1 LSAAKKKVAEII
13 SLAVKDGRSEL
24 LELESKQ
31 MLAAWGLPVKRT
43 ELAKDPDEA
52 VRVAREIRY
61 PLVIKIA
68 SPDIPRKSEARCVK
82 IGIGSELEL
91 RQAFGEIVNNARE
104 YKPNANILGVTV
116 QEYLPSAREVVVGA
130 LQDKSFGATVW
141 FGLLG
146 SWFDVLGDTSFRLA
160 PLSAED
166 ALEMIQEVRGYP
178 VLQGI
183 RGEPSADI
191 DALVGIVQ
199 KVGQLAHEFP
209 EIVKLEIDPI
219 FAFEAGKGA
228 VVVNA
233 RVLLGGSK

>member
-13 SLAVKDGRSEL
+13 NLARKEGRSEL

-31 MLAAWGLPVKRT
+31 MLAVWGLPVKRT

-52 VRVAREIRY
+52 IRLAREIRY

-68 SPDIPRKSEARCVK
+68 SPDIPRRSEAKCVK
-82 IGIGSELEL
+82 VGVGSELEL
-91 RQAFGEIVNNARE
+91 RQAFSEIVNNARE
-104 YKPNANILGVTV
+104 YKPDAKILGVTV
-116 QEYLPSAREVVVGA
+116 QEYLPSSREVVVGA
-130 LQDKSFGATVW
+130 LQDQSFGPTVW

-146 SWFDVLGDTSFRLA
+146 FWVELLGDISFRLA

-166 ALEMIQEVRGYP
+166 AREMIQEVKGYP

-191 DALVGIVQ
+191 GALVDIIQ

-209 EIVKLEIDPI
+209 DISKLNIDPI

-228 VVVNA
+228 VVANA
-233 RVLLGGSK
+233 RVFLGGSK

>member
-1 LSAAKKKVAEII
+1 LSVAKKKVAEII
-13 SLAVKDGRSEL
+13 NLAKREGRSEL

-31 MLAAWGLPVKRT
+31 LLAAWGLPVKRT

-52 VRVAREIRY
+52 VRIAREIRY

-68 SPDIPRKSEARCVK
+68 SPDIPRRSEAKCVK

-91 RQAFGEIVNNARE
+91 RQAFVELVNNARE
-104 YKPNANILGVTV
+104 YKPAANILGVTV
-116 QEYLPSAREVVVGA
+116 QEYLPPAREVTVGA
-130 LQDKSFGATVW
+130 LQNPSFGPTVW

-146 SWFDVLGDTSFRLA
+146 VWSDVLGDVSFRLA

-166 ALEMIQEVRGYP
+166 AREMVQEIKGYP

-191 DALVGIVQ
+191 DALVDIIQ

-209 EIVKLEIDPI
+209 EITRLSTEPV
-219 FAFEAGKGA
+219 FAFETGKGA
-228 VVVNA
+228 VVANA
-233 RVLLGGSK
+233 RIYLR